1 MLTFL
6 WRAAG
11 SPKAESAENPF
22 ADVSADS
29 PYYEAILWGVEKGIT
44 KGTTATTFAPDA
56 TITRGQAATFLYRY
70 AGSPAVAEGP
80 AFPDVAA
87 GSFCAEAVAWAAAQ
101 GITLGKADG
110 GFHPA
115 DPCTRGQIVTFLY
128 RSLRK

>member
-1 MLTFL
+1 MTFL

-22 ADVSADS
+22 TDVSADS

-44 KGTTATTFAPDA
+44 KGTTTTTFAPDA

-110 GFHPA
+110 GFHP
-115 DPCTRGQIVTFLY
+115 V
-128 RSLRK
+128 